1 MFTMRRSPW
10 KFAFLVFF
18 ATILLAGV
26 ALLVVSAVGGWS
38 KVRELN
44 QATPS
49 YSALELATRA
59 AEQQRAGDMTGAE
72 TLYEQALVKDAKLEY
87 RAQLALVK
95 YRLKK
100 YEEAISGYQELIKA
114 ETNVA
119 FAWNGIGNS
128 YRDWAAID
136 DESRVLRLGEA
147 ERAYRKAISSDVG
160 YVVAYTNLAILY
172 EDQGKIQDAVN
183 ISKQGLEAT
192 KRDELSEIIKRLEK
206 KL

>member
-1 MFTMRRSPW
+1 MRLRSKTW
-10 KFAFLVFF
+10 RFAILIFL
-18 ATILLAGV
+18 ATIVLAAI
-26 ALLVVSAVGGWS
+26 ALLVISAVGGWT

-44 QATPS
+44 QVAPS

-59 AEQQRAGDMTGAE
+59 AEQQRSGDVSGAE

-114 ETNVA
+114 DSNVA
-119 FAWNGIGNS
+119 FAYNGIGNA
-128 YRDWAAID
+128 YRDWSLLE
-136 DESRVLRLGEA
+136 ESNKIFRQSEA
-147 ERAYRKAISSDVG
+147 ERAYRKAIVADSG
-160 YVVAYTNLAILY
+160 YVVGYTNLAILL
-172 EDQGKIQDAVN
+172 EDQGKISDAVN
-183 ISKQGLEAT
+183 IAKQGLEAT
-192 KRDELSEIIKRLEK
+192 KRSELSDLIKRLEK